1 MGKILKK
8 EEKRIVYLPEP
19 VNKSS
24 SISTGSNC
32 SWRFATITEEQE
44 QDDKMKEREE
54 KRNGTKNKNS
64 IKMKEIKNRNLQT

>member
-1 MGKILKK
+1 MKK

-44 QDDKMKEREE
+44 QDDKMKERKEE
-54 KRNGTKNKNS
+54 KRK
-64 IKMKEIKNRNLQT
+64 IK